1 MKDNGNKIIPTT
13 SSLLFSDG
21 TQMGRYWSNY
31 NNRDKIYQMIME
43 EGNPFIAQYKEQCEE
58 LIKEYNNYQ
67 EKPETKITE
76 KEKLLEYLQAMKDN
90 DNKIIPKSSPALFSD
105 GTKIGGYWNKHK
117 DKIYRMVIE
126 EEKTFIA
133 QYKEQCEV
141 LIKEYNKKQLSEEEK
156 LFEYLQAMKENG
168 NRIITQSSSLLF
180 SDGTKMNQCWYHNK
194 DKINKMITE
203 EGNPFIV
210 QYKVQCEESIKEYNK
225 KPLNDVEKLL
235 EYLQAIKANGNK
247 IVSGSSPLLFSN
259 GTKMGIYWNKTKNKI
274 YKMITEEGNLF
285 IVQYKDQCEVLINKY
300 IEFQEKRENNKKI
313 YNKMEEEFR
322 EESSFDK
329 TIKNEKGKKSNEG
342 KKVL

>member
-1 MKDNGNKIIPTT
+1 
-13 SSLLFSDG
+13 
-21 TQMGRYWSNY
+21 
-31 NNRDKIYQMIME
+31 
-43 EGNPFIAQYKEQCEE
+43 
-58 LIKEYNNYQ
+58 
-67 EKPETKITE
+67 
-76 KEKLLEYLQAMKDN
+76 
-90 DNKIIPKSSPALFSD
+90 
-105 GTKIGGYWNKHK
+105 
-117 DKIYRMVIE
+117 
-126 EEKTFIA
+126 
-133 QYKEQCEV
+133 
-141 LIKEYNKKQLSEEEK
+141 
-156 LFEYLQAMKENG
+156 MKENG

-203 EGNPFIV
+203 EGNPFVV
-210 QYKVQCEESIKEYNK
+210 QYKVQCEELIKEYNK

-329 TIKNEKGKKSNEG
+329 TIKNEKGKCSNEG